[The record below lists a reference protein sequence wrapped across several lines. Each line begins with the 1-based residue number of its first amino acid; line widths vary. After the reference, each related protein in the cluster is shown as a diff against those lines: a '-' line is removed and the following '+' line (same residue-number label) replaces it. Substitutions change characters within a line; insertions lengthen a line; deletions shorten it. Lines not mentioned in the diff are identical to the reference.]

1 MTSVAAKGAGSRSAR
16 HVDGLADD
24 ASVIAR
30 IAAVMAD
37 CRMIEKSAVN
47 EQQGYAFAPEG
58 EMVDM
63 LRPLLARAGVVLH
76 SDLEHVERYS
86 VKFRNSE
93 GTGCTVTVRYTL
105 LGPNDS
111 LPASSWQ
118 GDATDNADKALPKA
132 LTAAKKSFLV
142 HTFLLSTG
150 IDPDAGGELSTGRP
164 PARVA
169 PPAPDRP
176 ASPAQVRR
184 AFAIAANG
192 DPIIPQEHVR
202 LLGHLVS
209 RSHEDRVGRSI
220 HDRTMTE
227 MRRVFEALDD
237 MRRPERAPVWAER
250 LGKMAA
256 LLDRERNG
264 PGSTPPEDPPPDQ
277 PFEVTYREAIERATA
292 AAPIDPITAE
302 IGPDPEVASESD
314 DDIPF

>member
-1 MTSVAAKGAGSRSAR
+1 MTSVAAKGAGTKSGPVSSRV
-16 HVDGLADD
+16 VDGLADD
-24 ASVIAR
+24 ASIVAR

-47 EQQGYAFAPEG
+47 EQQGYSFAPEG

-63 LRPLLARAGVVLH
+63 LRPLMARAGIVLVA
-76 SDLEHVERYS
+76 DLESVERYE
-86 VKFRNSE
+86 VKFRNSA
-93 GTGCTVTVRYTL
+93 GTGCTVHLRYTL
-105 LGPNDS
+105 VAPNDS
-111 LPASSWQ
+111 TPGVSWQ

-150 IDPDAGGELSTGRP
+150 IDPDAGGELSTGSP
-164 PARVA
+164 PAPRAA

-192 DPIIPQEHVR
+192 DPVIPQDHVR
-202 LLGHLVS
+202 LLGHLIS

-220 HDRTMTE
+220 HDLTMSE
-227 MRRVFEALDD
+227 MRRVFDALDD

-264 PGSTPPEDPPPDQ
+264 PGSTTPAPEDPPPDQ
-277 PFEVTYREAIERATA
+277 PFEVTYREAIERAA
-292 AAPIDPITAE
+292 AVEPE
-302 IGPDPEVASESD
+302 PEVAAETD